1 MWLRLVLKLFIIFCI
16 FSACSSPDR
25 QAVDKLNS
33 LSYAY
38 HYRNLDS
45 TEYYARRAY
54 DASSDYHDGTS
65 EALNNLAFVS
75 IARMDYEKAR
85 RQLDSIILITDNQLE
100 LLIANIQQMRLCQRC
115 SNNREFYDYR
125 EHALKALSRIN
136 EERSSLLDYQKERLL
151 YAESELCIVT
161 STYYYYIGLEQQSI
175 EELQKIGSELERDT
189 AQWLNFL
196 YNVGAGGVI
205 TEGDVDQQE
214 FDYLFRCLLISKKNK
229 YTYFYANS
237 LEGIAEKLADL
248 HVLMHLIDTSSST
261 LDYLNEDEGDLY
273 DLSVTLARKALDQF
287 IEYGDIY
294 QIAGAYRTL
303 ATCYRARGNY
313 ELALTNLEL
322 ALSDS
327 SIYQAP
333 DLVASIREQLSVAYA
348 AIDDK
353 PNSDYNRN
361 IYLDL
366 QEQTRQDRS
375 LEARAGQLDKAI
387 AQLNILLVSVLLA
400 LILLIIAFRVLYVFY
415 RRAQLRKDQLDEMS
429 ELREDLLEKLA
440 IARQKH
446 LEGERRNLDQRAKI
460 SLVNSITPLIDRML
474 HEVKRI
480 SGDSTEQYQYVKELT
495 DTINE
500 QNNVLTQWIQLK
512 QGELSLHIETFSLQ
526 ELFDIIDKGRRSFSL
541 KGISLHVAST
551 NVKVKADKVL
561 TLFMLNT
568 LADNARKFTPEGGE
582 VRVNAEETNDYIE
595 ISVTDTGKGMDEN
608 ELAHVFD
615 HKVTGGHGF
624 GLLNCRG
631 IIEKYR
637 KTSKLFSVCTLSAES
652 TKGHGSR
659 FFFRLPKG
667 IVRLILLLLL
677 NTFTIG
683 INAES
688 HSSDIFPDDLFL
700 QRAAIFAD
708 SSYNCNINGEYE
720 RTLVF
725 ADSCCM
731 AMNAYYRSLNQGD
744 TDTLQL
750 LGSMTSPITEVR
762 WLHHDIQVNYNTLLI
777 MRNESAVAALA
788 LHHWALYQYN
798 NRIYTLLF
806 KELSADRTLDDYCRR
821 MQQSQTDRMVA
832 VILLVIIAL
841 TLLAAIVFQSIQAMG
856 RKAAHKQEQE
866 NELELLHDELRRIEL
881 ENARLHVSNLVL
893 DNCLSTL
900 KHETMYYPSRIRQL
914 VETGDSHA
922 VYEVVEYYRALYGI
936 LSEQADS
943 QLRNMRLHL
952 KHLDNGVLG
961 DENLLNYLFDI
972 LRRQSPQKQLNVKY
986 ETKDNLYVECRVELI
1001 GVKAVS
1007 FMPTVE
1013 NIPYIIC
1020 RQIVRE
1026 HGEATGCRGCG
1037 ITAETMDNGT
1047 RIIII
1052 LPKQICKTSK

>member
-1 MWLRLVLKLFIIFCI
+1 MWLRLVLKLFIVFCI

-25 QAVDKLNS
+25 QVVNKLNS

-45 TEYYARRAY
+45 TEYYARRAL
-54 DASSDYHDGTS
+54 DASSDYPDGMS

-75 IARMDYEKAR
+75 ISRMDYEKAH

-100 LLIANIQQMRLCQRC
+100 LLIANIQQMRLCQRR

-125 EHALKALSRIN
+125 EHALKAINRIN
-136 EERSSLLDYQKERLL
+136 EERSTLSDNQKKRLL

-175 EELQKIGSELERDT
+175 EEIQKIGVELEGDT
-189 AQWLNFL
+189 AQWLNYL

-205 TEGDVDQQE
+205 TDGDVDLQE
-214 FDYLFRCLLISKKNK
+214 FDYLFRCLLISKKNR
-229 YTYFYANS
+229 YNYFYANS

-248 HVLMHLIDTSSST
+248 HVLMHLMDTSNST
-261 LDYLNEDEGDLY
+261 LDYLNENGDSLY
-273 DLSVTLARKALDQF
+273 DLSIILAHKALDQF

-313 ELALTNLEL
+313 EQALTNLEL

-375 LEARAGQLDKAI
+375 LEARADQLNKTI
-387 AQLNILLVSVLLA
+387 AQLNILLVSVLFA
-400 LILLIIAFRVLYVFY
+400 LILLVIAFRVLYVFY
-415 RRAQLRKDQLDEMS
+415 RRTQLKKDELDEMS
-429 ELREDLLEKLA
+429 EQREDLLEKLA

-460 SLVNSITPLIDRML
+460 SLVYSITPLIDRML

-480 SGDSTEQYQYVKELT
+480 SGDDTEQLQYIKELT

-500 QNNVLTQWIQLK
+500 QNNILTQWIQLK
-512 QGELSLHIETFSLQ
+512 QGELSLHIESFNLQ
-526 ELFDIIDKGRRSFSL
+526 ETFDIIDKGRRSFSL
-541 KGISLHVAST
+541 KGITLHVADT
-551 NVKVKADKVL
+551 DAIVKADKVL

-568 LADNARKFTPEGGE
+568 LADNARKFTPQGGE
-582 VRVNAEETNDYIE
+582 VRVNAEEANNYIE
-595 ISVTDTGKGMDEN
+595 ISVTDTGQGMDEN

-637 KTSKLFSVCTLSAES
+637 KTSKLFSVCILSAES
-652 TKGHGSR
+652 SKGHGSR

-667 IVRLILLLLL
+667 VVRLTLLLLL
-677 NTFTIG
+677 NTFTIA
-683 INAES
+683 NAQDYPSETFS
-688 HSSDIFPDDLFL
+688 EDIFL
-700 QRAAIFAD
+700 QRAAIYAD
-708 SSYNCNINGEYE
+708 SSFNCNVNGEYE
-720 RTLVF
+720 RTLLYS
-725 ADSCCM
+725 DSCFK
-731 AMNAYYRSLNQGD
+731 AMNAYYRSIYKGA

-750 LGSMTSPITEVR
+750 LGSMTLPITEVR
-762 WLHHDIQVNYNTLLI
+762 WLHNDIQVNYNTLLI

-806 KELSADRTLDDYCRR
+806 KELSADQTLDNYCRR
-821 MQQSQTDRMVA
+821 MQQSQTDRMIA
-832 VILLVIIAL
+832 VVLLVIIAL
-841 TLLAAIVFQSIQAMG
+841 TLLAAIVFQYIQAMG
-856 RKAAHKQEQE
+856 RKAAHKKEQE
-866 NELELLHDELRRIEL
+866 DEIDLLHDELRRIEL

-914 VETGDSHA
+914 VEIGDFHSI
-922 VYEVVEYYRALYGI
+922 YEVVEYYRALYGI
-936 LSEQADS
+936 LSEQADT
-943 QLRNMRLHL
+943 QIRNFHLHL
-952 KHLDNGVLG
+952 KHLDNEVLG
-961 DENLLNYLFDI
+961 DENLLCYLFDI
-972 LRRQSPQKQLNVKY
+972 LRRQSPQKQINVKY
-986 ETKDNLYVECRVELI
+986 ETKDNFYVECRVELI
-1001 GVKAVS
+1001 GVKSVS

-1013 NIPYIIC
+1013 NIPYFIC

-1026 HGEATGCRGCG
+1026 HGEATGCRACG
-1037 ITAETMDNGT
+1037 ITAEAMNNGT

-1052 LPKQICKTSK
+1052 LPKQICKNSK